1 MSTKSAS
8 SPMPVLIII
17 VLAAMSL
24 VQFIAPDLLH
34 PGLTLLI
41 IGAVFLILYFVNWVR
56 EPLTLITGWV
66 LAGFGL
72 SFWSVT
78 YEPFT
83 SMGLPILLFGLGL
96 AFIGIFLT
104 SESEVFEGLSGR
116 KWLLVPGVILL
127 LVGLIL
133 TLEGAVGRD
142 RLWGMVVPLI
152 PSAVA
157 IWYLIEW
164 RKNIGPTS
172 QDPGPRTE

>member
-1 MSTKSAS
+1 
-8 SPMPVLIII
+8 MPVLIII

-24 VQFIAPDLLH
+24 VQFLAPDLLH
-34 PGLTLLI
+34 PGLTLCI
-41 IGAVFLILYFVNWVR
+41 IGAVFLILYFVDWVR
-56 EPLTLITGWV
+56 EPLPLITGWV
-66 LAGFGL
+66 LTGFGL
-72 SFWSVT
+72 SFWSLT

-83 SMGLPILLFGLGL
+83 SLGLPVLLFGLGL

-104 SESEVFEGLSGR
+104 SESEIVEALSGR

-157 IWYLIEW
+157 IWYLVEW
-164 RKNIGPTS
+164 RKNTGPTG
-172 QDPGPRTE
+172 QNPGSTVE